1 MTTETKTP
9 KPGEWIA
16 TITGICA
23 IHGIEETWGTYG
35 DTSDEARS
43 KLNIHALEAEGHE
56 LTDWEAPTVG
66 RVFELP
72 KALAEPTPT
81 PMPSPGMRTPSEI
94 ADTLGGIRPDLTIG
108 YHDTG
113 DGQMTIVAERP
124 EDDSDASVLFGVA
137 AGHLG
142 WSNPSGDHYGDWPR
156 YDVHDAWQENTPIHG
171 ATARAI
177 VIKLAAVLE
186 GELPTGTI
194 PDLCMACAQPIAIG
208 YESPNN
214 DDANGVRFCE
224 SCTGIE
230 DEMIA
235 EAEAEVADYHPLGGK
250 QAEAVNSAARA
261 NIDMELRRV
270 GDQLRNHASAL
281 AFDMTRLLDDLAT
294 GRRINELGIVQGNGS
309 AVDRLC
315 AQRHTLIEIKRTL
328 EGSK

>member
-1 MTTETKTP
+1 MTTETETP

-16 TITGICA
+16 TITGTCA
-23 IHGIEETWGTYG
+23 IHGIEETWGAYG
-35 DTSDEARS
+35 ATADEARS
-43 KLNIHALEAEGHE
+43 KLDVDKLEGHE
-56 LTDWEAPTVG
+56 IVEWKSAHRPTVG

-72 KALAEPTPT
+72 KALAEPT

-142 WSNPSGDHYGDWPR
+142 WSNPSGDGGDWSR
-156 YDVHDAWQENTPIHG
+156 YDVHDAWQDDTPIHG

-186 GELPTGTI
+186 RELPTGTI

-208 YESPNN
+208 YESTNN

-224 SCTGIE
+224 SCTAIE

-281 AFDMTRLLDDLAT
+281 AYDMTRLLDDLAT